1 MLKNRGR
8 GRGRDRDQKYL
19 QTVITLCLG
28 LVFLCAVQVG
38 VSVAA
43 QGSQKPV
50 FFGKSKDPVD
60 ITSDKLDFDQK
71 KQIATFTGSVIARQ
85 AETSLEAD
93 TLKVFFA
100 ESDKGLQEIIAT
112 GIKVVIKLQGKKA
125 LCKKMHYY
133 AGERKIVLTGNPSL
147 DDGKNVI
154 SGEEITFFLDE
165 ERSVVKS
172 GQQKRVR
179 TTIFPGQ
186 RGGSGLK

>member
-1 MLKNRGR
+1 MLKNR
-8 GRGRDRDQKYL
+8 DRDKKYL
-19 QTVITLCLG
+19 PIVIIFCLS
-28 LVFLCAVQVG
+28 LVYLWAMPVG
-38 VSVAA
+38 IGFAA
-43 QGSQKPV
+43 ENSSKPV

-71 KQIATFTGSVIARQ
+71 KNIATFTGNVIARQ

-93 TLKVFFA
+93 TLKIFFA
-100 ESDKGLQEIIAT
+100 ESDQSLQEIIAT
-112 GIKVVIKLQGKKA
+112 GKKVVIKLQGKKA
-125 LCKKMHYY
+125 FCKKMHYY
-133 AGERKIVLTGNPSL
+133 AVERKIVLTGNPSL

-186 RGGSGLK
+186 RGGLGPQ

>member
-1 MLKNRGR
+1 MLKNR
-8 GRGRDRDQKYL
+8 DKKYL
-19 QTVITLCLG
+19 QIVITLCLS
-28 LVFLCAVQVG
+28 LVFLCAAQVG

-43 QGSQKPV
+43 QDSQKPV

-71 KQIATFTGSVIARQ
+71 KNIATFTGNVIARQ
-85 AETSLEAD
+85 AETSLEAE

-100 ESDKGLQEIIAT
+100 ESDQSLREIIAT
-112 GIKVVIKLQGKKA
+112 GKKVVIKFQGKEA
-125 LCKKMHYY
+125 LCKKMHYH
-133 AGERKIVLTGNPSL
+133 AGDRKIVLTGNPSL
-147 DDGKNVI
+147 DDGKNII
-154 SGEEITFFLDE
+154 SGEEITFFIDE

-186 RGGSGLK
+186 RGGMGVK

>member
-1 MLKNRGR
+1 MLKNR
-8 GRGRDRDQKYL
+8 DKKYL
-19 QTVITLCLG
+19 QTAITLCLS
-28 LVFLCAVQVG
+28 LVFLCSVQTG

-71 KQIATFTGSVIARQ
+71 KNIATFTGNVIARQ

-93 TLKVFFA
+93 TLKIFFA
-100 ESDKGLQEIIAT
+100 ESDQSLREMIAT
-112 GIKVVIKLQGKKA
+112 GKEVVIKLQGKKA

-172 GQQKRVR
+172 GQKKRVR

-186 RGGSGLK
+186 RGGLGSK

>member
-1 MLKNRGR
+1 MLKNR
-8 GRGRDRDQKYL
+8 DKKYL
-19 QTVITLCLG
+19 QIVTIFCLS
-28 LVFLCAVQVG
+28 LVFLCAAQIG
-38 VSVAA
+38 VSASA

-71 KQIATFTGSVIARQ
+71 KNIATFTGNVIARQ

-100 ESDKGLQEIIAT
+100 ESDQSLREIIAT
-112 GIKVVIKLQGKKA
+112 GKEVVIKLQGKKA

-172 GQQKRVR
+172 GQKKRVR

-186 RGGSGLK
+186 RGGLGSK

>member
-1 MLKNRGR
+1 MLKNKEKKR
-8 GRGRDRDQKYL
+8 YL
-19 QTVITLCLG
+19 QMVVVLCLSF
-28 LVFLCAVQVG
+28 VFLFVSQAG

-43 QGSQKPV
+43 SGSQTPV
-50 FFGKSKDPVD
+50 FFSKSKDPID

-71 KQIATFTGSVIARQ
+71 KHLATFTGNVVARQ

-93 TLKVFFA
+93 TLKVVFA
-100 ESDKGLQEIIAT
+100 ESDQSLQEIIAT
-112 GIKVVIKLQGKKA
+112 GKEVVIKLQGKKA
-125 LCKKMHYY
+125 LCRKMHYY

-172 GQQKRVR
+172 GQQKRVK

-186 RGGSGLK
+186 RGGLGLR